1 MTSPSFTPVYNAD
14 FVLTGQAQLY
24 LQPWVFGATVEP
36 PKGELLLGDLWPD
49 PWRAIGATREGVTGR
64 FARETSNISI
74 EEQRNPVD
82 QKTTSSTFTFTAQLA
97 EDTLE
102 TMRDAYGGGVI
113 ETIAPV
119 SGEKGYKKLTIAEEI
134 QYIVVGFET
143 FASPRELVV
152 AETPWRRLVIPKV
165 SSAAEVE
172 TPYRRADGQRVYPV
186 TFTSLSSISAMP
198 IWELED
204 ETAGA

>member
-1 MTSPSFTPVYNAD
+1 MTSPSFTPQYTAD

-24 LQPWVFGATVEP
+24 TQPWIFGTTYEV
-36 PKGELLLGDLWPD
+36 PKGELLLGVAWPAA
-49 PWRAIGATREGVTGR
+49 WRAIGATREGVTGR
-64 FARETSNISI
+64 FARETSNITI

-82 QKTTSSTFTFTAQLA
+82 QKTTSSTFTFTGQLS

-102 TMRDAYGGGVI
+102 SMRDAYGGGTI
-113 ETIAPV
+113 ETIAPTT
-119 SGEKGYKKLTIAEEI
+119 GEKGYKRLTIAEEI

-143 FASPRELVV
+143 FATPRALVV
-152 AETPWRRLVIPKV
+152 AETPWRRMVIPKV

-186 TFTSLSSISAMP
+186 TFTSLSAISECP

-204 ETAGA
+204 ETEGI